1 MSEKFPKLI
10 ERFKRFVKVDT
21 RSNEESTS
29 TPSDP
34 KEVAFLKELA
44 DELQALGLTDVQTMA
59 DGYVFAKLPAN
70 VDSAAV
76 PTIGFI
82 SHVDTADFES
92 RNVQPQEVKNYDGAS
107 IISLSDSGY
116 VLDPKDFPNL
126 KNYKGHDLITTD
138 GRTLLGAD
146 DKAGVAEIFA
156 LIDYLMAHPEVKHG
170 PLAFAFGP
178 DEEIGRGANQFD
190 VERFGA
196 DFAYTVDGGPLGEL
210 EWETF
215 NAAGAKINIM
225 GRNVH
230 PGTAKDTMVN
240 ALQLAI
246 DLHNELPADE
256 RPEKTEGRQG
266 FYHLCSLDGTPD
278 EATMAY
284 IIRDHDKKAFEAKK
298 EGLRLIVD
306 ELNTRFETERVH
318 VDIQDQYYNMG
329 DVLNDHQ
336 EVVALAENAMKALGI
351 EPKIEPVRGGTDG
364 SKITYLGL
372 PTPNLFAGGENMHG
386 RFEFVSEQVMEQAT
400 AVLLEIVQQAV
411 H

>member
-126 KNYKGHDLITTD
+126 KNYKVHYLFTTY
-138 GRTLLGAD
+138 GR
-146 DKAGVAEIFA
+146 
-156 LIDYLMAHPEVKHG
+156 
-170 PLAFAFGP
+170 
-178 DEEIGRGANQFD
+178 
-190 VERFGA
+190 
-196 DFAYTVDGGPLGEL
+196 
-210 EWETF
+210 
-215 NAAGAKINIM
+215 
-225 GRNVH
+225 
-230 PGTAKDTMVN
+230 
-240 ALQLAI
+240 
-246 DLHNELPADE
+246 
-256 RPEKTEGRQG
+256 
-266 FYHLCSLDGTPD
+266 
-278 EATMAY
+278 
-284 IIRDHDKKAFEAKK
+284 
-298 EGLRLIVD
+298 
-306 ELNTRFETERVH
+306 
-318 VDIQDQYYNMG
+318 
-329 DVLNDHQ
+329 
-336 EVVALAENAMKALGI
+336 
-351 EPKIEPVRGGTDG
+351 
-364 SKITYLGL
+364 
-372 PTPNLFAGGENMHG
+372 
-386 RFEFVSEQVMEQAT
+386 
-400 AVLLEIVQQAV
+400 
-411 H
+411 

>member
-29 TPSDP
+29 TPSDL

-44 DELQALGLTDVQTMA
+44 DELQALGLSDVQTMA

-116 VLDPKDFPNL
+116 VLDSKDFPNL

-156 LIDYLMAHPEVKHG
+156 LIDYLMAHPEVSTG
-170 PLAFAFGP
+170 LWPLP
-178 DEEIGRGANQFD
+178 LVRMKKS
-190 VERFGA
+190 
-196 DFAYTVDGGPLGEL
+196 GGEQTSLMWSVLALILPIQWMVVHLVNWNGKPLTL
-210 EWETF
+210 RVPRLILRVATF
-215 NAAGAKINIM
+215 IQVRPKIPWLMPCSWPLIC
-225 GRNVH
+225 
-230 PGTAKDTMVN
+230 TMN
-240 ALQLAI
+240 YLQMS
-246 DLHNELPADE
+246 DLK
-256 RPEKTEGRQG
+256 RRKGV
-266 FYHLCSLDGTPD
+266 
-278 EATMAY
+278 
-284 IIRDHDKKAFEAKK
+284 KAFT
-298 EGLRLIVD
+298 I
-306 ELNTRFETERVH
+306 
-318 VDIQDQYYNMG
+318 
-329 DVLNDHQ
+329 
-336 EVVALAENAMKALGI
+336 
-351 EPKIEPVRGGTDG
+351 
-364 SKITYLGL
+364 
-372 PTPNLFAGGENMHG
+372 FAH
-386 RFEFVSEQVMEQAT
+386 
-400 AVLLEIVQQAV
+400 
-411 H
+411 